1 MTKFLHRISFF
12 AIILSI
18 AAVLP
23 CLAMAEQLP
32 IELETPEK
40 PVYYQNISDPEHWDT
55 LKIYS
60 KTSPGIYSLN
70 MEKNTDSK
78 AFNVKYGINDFVAKV
93 QYDVAFNGGQ
103 WQYKMSW
110 DKNEGDYG
118 IYSKTQWYDIPNAVI
133 SEQTFYESYYEPLQE
148 KMKDVPGFI
157 FKEKNGSTHF
167 NLKDNTIAIR
177 CRYIIGWQDKEYEWH
192 WLAGPWSET
201 GYMGKDAEPFEL
213 PVFDGELPP
222 PTISALRFEDSDASY
237 MLESDPKTYDIILLS
252 YFDKGVRMGV
262 QEVEYRKNGGEWN
275 NAEIGNPDWIFD
287 GRRSFN
293 AEGLFDGD
301 ILDVQVRYSYYVA
314 DEEKFT
320 EWSELTTGEAGQTGE
335 ESAEEQNSD
344 SGKSDVVKSKAANKC
359 LFGFALCCMTWHNVS
374 ICVWIIAA
382 IIILLVL
389 FLIIKS
395 VGKLRQEE

>member
-1 MTKFLHRISFF
+1 MPEFLSRKFATVIFSL
-12 AIILSI
+12 I
-18 AAVLP
+18 AFLP

-40 PVYYQNISDPEHWDT
+40 PVYYQNIYDPDNWDI

-70 MEKNTDSK
+70 LEKNADSK
-78 AFNVKYGINDFVAKV
+78 AFNLKYGINDFVAKI

-103 WQYKMSW
+103 WQYKISW
-110 DKNEGDYG
+110 DNNEGDYG
-118 IYSKTQWYDIPNAVI
+118 IYSKTQWYDIPNSVI

-148 KMKDVPGFI
+148 NMKDVPGFI
-157 FKEKNGSTHF
+157 FKEDNGSTHF

-177 CRYIIGWQDKEYEWH
+177 CRYIIGWQDKEYVWH
-192 WLAGPWSET
+192 YLTGPWSET

-213 PVFDGELPP
+213 PVFEGELPP
-222 PTISALRFEDSDASY
+222 PSISSLRFVDSDASY
-237 MLESDPKTYDIILLS
+237 ILESDPRTYELILLS
-252 YFDKGVRMGV
+252 YFDKGLRMGV
-262 QEVEYRKNGGEWN
+262 QEVQYRKNGGEWH

-301 ILDVQVRYSYYVA
+301 ILDVRVRYSYYVG
-314 DEEKFT
+314 EEENFT
-320 EWSELTTGEAGQTGE
+320 EWSELTTGEAVQGE
-335 ESAEEQNSD
+335 ESTLEQNDD
-344 SGKSDVVKSKAANKC
+344 SGKSEVARSKASDKC
-359 LFGFALCCMTWHNVS
+359 LFGLSLCCMSWHNVS

-389 FLIIKS
+389 VLIIKS
-395 VGKLRQEE
+395 AGRNRQEE